1 MFFSIQ
7 LQAIVLDE
15 INYHLGELYV
25 TVAQDGLDE
34 AAYQNNTEATVG
46 DENCY
51 RFILVCSCIVNI
63 VYVMMCM

>member
-7 LQAIVLDE
+7 LLAIVLDE
-15 INYHLGELYV
+15 INYHLAELYV

-34 AAYQNNTEATVG
+34 AAYQKKTEAIVG

-51 RFILVCSCIVNI
+51 KFILVCSHIINI
-63 VYVMMCM
+63 IYVMMCL

>member
-7 LQAIVLDE
+7 LLAIVLDE
-15 INYHLGELYV
+15 INYPLAELYV

-34 AAYQNNTEATVG
+34 AAYQKKIEVIVG

-51 RFILVCSCIVNI
+51 KFIQVCSHILNI
-63 VYVMMCM
+63 VYVMMM